1 MIIGQPIDRRDGR
14 LKVTGQARY
23 AAEFSPRG
31 VVHAVLVQSTIAA
44 GTVTGFDLQA
54 AKGMPGVLAIITT
67 GNAPKLPG
75 AAPGPKGQPQ
85 TNSHVIAAPLLQD
98 TDVLYNGQH
107 VGVVVADTLDRA
119 MDAAEAVRPLYQQG
133 EATTDM
139 AAVLDRA
146 YAPKHFRDGA
156 RKPDSTRGDP
166 EGAYAAAPAK
176 LDATYT
182 TPIEHHNPMEPHAT
196 VAGWDGDRLTVWT
209 STQGVGGAQQSL
221 AKLFGIPPDAVTV
234 LSPYLGGGFGCKGNT
249 WPPATLA
256 AMAARVVGRPVKLVL
271 TRRQMYTSNGYRP
284 RTIQKLRLAANP
296 DGTLVSVRHD
306 GISQA
311 SPEVLGEFTEPV
323 AIATEMLYACPNVA
337 VTHRLVAINASL
349 PTYMRAPGEASG
361 NFALESAMDELAVA
375 LNMDPIAL
383 RLRNY
388 ADQDEHESKPFASK
402 LLRECY
408 AQGANAFDWSRRT
421 PQPRSM
427 RDGRFLVGMGM
438 ATSTYPTNRQAA
450 SARVRLMADGS
461 AIAFSGTQDLGT
473 GTYTVMA
480 QVAAE
485 ELGLP
490 IGRVRFELGDSR
502 FPKAPVSGGSQT
514 VASVAPAVQAA
525 AQAVRRK
532 VIELAMA
539 EPHGRFRGVAPS
551 ALTFAQGVVSS
562 PGARIH
568 VAELMAARNLPYLE
582 AEAEAKPGPEKQRY
596 SMHAFGAQFAEIR
609 IDEGTGEMRLS
620 RLVGAF
626 DTGRILNAKT
636 ARSQLIG
643 GMTYGIGM
651 AMFEE
656 TLVDDETGRV
666 ANGNISEYIVPV
678 NADVPQIDVITVG
691 GDDGTSNPLG
701 ANHGQLADALGAER
715 VAGPVIAAAIANAVW
730 HATGV
735 RVRDLPI
742 RIEDILS
749 A

>member
-14 LKVTGQARY
+14 LKVTGGARY
-23 AAEFSPRG
+23 AAEFAPRG
-31 VVHAVLVQSTIAA
+31 LVHAVLVQSTIAA
-44 GTVTGFDLQA
+44 GSVTGFDLQA
-54 AKGMPGVLAIITT
+54 AQGMPGVLAIITA
-67 GNAPKLPG
+67 GDAPKLPG
-75 AAPGPKGQPQ
+75 AAPGPKGQTQ
-85 TNSHVIAAPLLQD
+85 TSSHVITAPLLQNV
-98 TDVLYNGQH
+98 DVLYNGQH
-107 VGVVVADTLDRA
+107 VGLVVADTLDRA
-119 MDAAEAVRPLYQQG
+119 MAAAEAVVPRYQQS

-139 AAVLDRA
+139 AAALGQA
-146 YAPKHFRDGA
+146 YPPKQFRDGA
-156 RKPDSTRGDP
+156 RSPDSSRGDP
-166 EGAYAAAPAK
+166 ASAYTAAPIK

-196 VAGWDGDRLTVWT
+196 VAMWDGDRLAVWT
-209 STQGVGGAQQSL
+209 STQGVDGAQQSL
-221 AKLFGIPPDAVTV
+221 AKLFGLPPENVTV

-256 AMAARVVGRPVKLVL
+256 AMAARAVGRPVKLVL

-284 RTIQKLRLAANP
+284 RTIQRLQLAANP
-296 DGTLVSVRHD
+296 DGTLVSMRHD
-306 GISQA
+306 GISQT

-323 AIATEMLYACPNVA
+323 ALATEMLYACPNVA

-361 NFALESAMDELAVA
+361 DFALESAMDELAVA
-375 LNMDPIAL
+375 LNMDPVAL

-388 ADQDEHESKPFASK
+388 AERDEHEKKPFASK
-402 LLRECY
+402 LLRACY
-408 AQGANAFDWSRRT
+408 AQGADAFDWSRRT

-438 ATSTYPTNRQAA
+438 ATATYPTNRQAA
-450 SARVRLMADGS
+450 SARVRLMADGT
-461 AIAFSGTQDLGT
+461 AVAFSGTQDIGT

-490 IGRVRFELGDSR
+490 VGRVRFELGDSR
-502 FPKAPVSGGSQT
+502 FPKAPASGGSQT

-525 AQAVRRK
+525 ARAVRDK
-532 VIELAMA
+532 VITLAIA
-539 EPHGRFRGVAPS
+539 EPRGRFRGVDPS
-551 ALTFAQGVVSS
+551 MLTFARGVVSG
-562 PGARIH
+562 PGARLH
-568 VAELMAARNLPYLE
+568 VAELMAQQNMPWLE
-582 AEAEAKPGPEKQRY
+582 AEVQTKPGPEKQQY

-636 ARSQLIG
+636 ARSQLLG
-643 GMTYGIGM
+643 GMVYGIGM
-651 AMFEE
+651 AMLEE
-656 TLVDDETGRV
+656 TLVDKETGRV
-666 ANGNISEYIVPV
+666 ANSNIAEYLVPV
-678 NADVPQIDVITVG
+678 NADVPQIDVITVE
-691 GDDGTSNPLG
+691 GDDGISNPLG
-701 ANHGQLADALGAER
+701 AKGIGELPMVG
-715 VAGPVIAAAIANAVW
+715 VAAAIANAVW